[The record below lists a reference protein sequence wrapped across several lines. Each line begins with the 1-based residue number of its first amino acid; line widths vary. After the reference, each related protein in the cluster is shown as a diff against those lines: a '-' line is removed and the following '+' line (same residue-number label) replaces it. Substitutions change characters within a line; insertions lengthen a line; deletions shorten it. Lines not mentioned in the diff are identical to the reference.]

1 MADEPGSKFRIV
13 VLLGLTL
20 ALAVAIVLMG
30 RIALNLSPVARQ
42 VDTPTPTL
50 TPAPTRRPPTST
62 PLAPTPTRPQP
73 TPTQF
78 PNLADAPTATP
89 TATPVPPVLISQ
101 HDTLTSSISLPAFTP
116 TPTGRIVCRVNVAPL
131 DLREGPGDEYN
142 LINVLPDG
150 APLSAIKRAAHSVWL
165 LVETE
170 QRQVGWVYGPC
181 VACQN
186 DPTTLPTVVGLA
198 SAPTLPTTT
207 PAPAPPASPE
217 QPQPEPT
224 EPPSATDPSLPPLS
238 QDYWRGEYFNNA
250 SLEGEPVL
258 VRLDPVNLEFNWIL
272 DSPAPNVPADNFSV
286 RWTRLVDFLDG
297 GDYRFYAEADDGVK
311 IQVDGQLVLNNWNLF
326 APITYQGDLHDVSP
340 GLHPVTVEYF
350 ESGGHARIK
359 VWADRRHLEDDKW
372 VGQYYANPDWQ
383 EPAVLT
389 RQDETIDFDWGDS
402 SPAPGLG
409 HSDFSIRWRRTI
421 HFTDGGNYRF
431 FAEVAKR
438 DRVRIFLDD
447 WLLVDKSKDGGG
459 TVEGYFSELGPGFH
473 TVTVEY
479 LDESGGARI
488 KFDWERL

>member
-1 MADEPGSKFRIV
+1 M
-13 VLLGLTL
+13 
-20 ALAVAIVLMG
+20 
-30 RIALNLSPVARQ
+30 
-42 VDTPTPTL
+42 
-50 TPAPTRRPPTST
+50 
-62 PLAPTPTRPQP
+62 
-73 TPTQF
+73 
-78 PNLADAPTATP
+78 
-89 TATPVPPVLISQ
+89 
-101 HDTLTSSISLPAFTP
+101 
-116 TPTGRIVCRVNVAPL
+116 
-131 DLREGPGDEYN
+131 
-142 LINVLPDG
+142 
-150 APLSAIKRAAHSVWL
+150 
-165 LVETE
+165 
-170 QRQVGWVYGPC
+170 
-181 VACQN
+181 
-186 DPTTLPTVVGLA
+186 
-198 SAPTLPTTT
+198 
-207 PAPAPPASPE
+207 
-217 QPQPEPT
+217 
-224 EPPSATDPSLPPLS
+224 
-238 QDYWRGEYFNNA
+238 
-250 SLEGEPVL
+250 L

-272 DSPAPNVPADNFSV
+272 DSPAPNVPADNFSA

-311 IQVDGQLVLNNWNLF
+311 IYVDGQLVLNNWNLF

-383 EPAVLT
+383 EPVVLT
-389 RQDETIDFDWGDS
+389 RQDETIDFDWGDG

-447 WLLVDKSKDGGG
+447 WLLVDKTKDGGG
-459 TVEGYFSELGPGFH
+459 TVEGYFSELGPGYH